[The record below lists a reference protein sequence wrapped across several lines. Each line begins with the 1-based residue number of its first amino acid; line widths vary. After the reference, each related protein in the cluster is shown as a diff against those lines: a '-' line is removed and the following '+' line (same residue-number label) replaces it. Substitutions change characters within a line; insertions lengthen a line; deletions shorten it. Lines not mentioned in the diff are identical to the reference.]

1 MKVRHPCLHEREPA
15 ARVRTP
21 HGPRWALAAAFA
33 VGLALAPRPAVAA
46 DRDALFQVPDFQ
58 ALPPAVEVI
67 SEKTADGV
75 RVMEFHFAGAPLAGK
90 PTRIYAF
97 YARPVA
103 EGRYPG
109 VVQLHGAGLATLE
122 PKSAEFYA
130 RNGFVCISID
140 WCGPAKGR
148 KVPRQ
153 PPYSEFESP
162 GNLAGPLI
170 DQGVGDSQRK
180 GFQTY
185 GPELD
190 GITNGV
196 RFVRRAFL
204 FLRSRPEVDPDQL
217 FLSGMSAGAHLS
229 LLVLGQEPGI
239 RGAVVKYGCAFIRDM
254 PGYFGGYFGPITL
267 APKEQQDAWLDML
280 DPKHGIAR
288 YRSSVLML
296 SGTDDIFFWMPV
308 VLHTWRAIPSPKALL
323 MLPNDNHSQVGNEE
337 IPLRYYRSLLG
348 TAPAFPTVSAP
359 TATPRDGRLTLA
371 VQVAGP
377 SPIKQVAYW
386 VKRLPAAKFHFG
398 KTEGAKWESFPAAQ
412 AGAAWEASVPAPAA
426 GEQLVAYAMV
436 EDETG
441 VKVSSDTVEVP
452 DYPKWRGLPAPAVP
466 PAAAPAPQS
475 DARSATGPDGNL
487 FLDPSFEER
496 KAGKVGSVFL
506 NFVNGPEWDD
516 APEHARTGS
525 TAIRVGGA
533 AGRNL
538 TVGGPAQGGR
548 NYRLTVHF
556 RGERDGVKGRLQINW
571 GRAGGGLIRYD
582 LKTPTLLTEYQACE
596 IRGPAP
602 AAAAS
607 ALLIISSGSDPNET
621 VWVDD
626 IFFGE
631 VP

>member
-1 MKVRHPCLHEREPA
+1 M
-15 ARVRTP
+15 RTP
-21 HGPRWALAAAFA
+21 HRFRWAAAAALA

-67 SEKTADGV
+67 SEKTTDGV
-75 RVMEFHFAGAPLAGK
+75 HVMEFYFAGAPFAGK

-103 EGRYPG
+103 DGRYPG

-122 PKSAEFYA
+122 PKAAEFYA
-130 RNGFVCISID
+130 RNGFACILID

-170 DQGVGDSQRK
+170 DQGAGDSQRK

-185 GPELD
+185 GPEVD
-190 GITNGV
+190 GVTNGV

-204 FLRSRPEVDPDQL
+204 FLRSRPEVAPDQL

-229 LLVLGQEPGI
+229 LLVLGQESGI
-239 RGAVVKYGCAFIRDM
+239 RGAVVKYGCAFIRDL

-267 APKEQQDAWLDML
+267 APKEQQDAWLGVL
-280 DPKHGIAR
+280 DPKHGLTR
-288 YRSSVLML
+288 YHSSVLML

-308 VLHTWRAIPSPKALL
+308 VLHTWRAIPSPKALV

-337 IPLRYYRSLLG
+337 IPLRYFRSLLG
-348 TAPAFPTVSAP
+348 TAPAYPTVSAP
-359 TATPRDGRLTLA
+359 TATPRDGRLALA
-371 VQVAGP
+371 VQVNGP
-377 SPIKQVAYW
+377 SAAKQVAYW
-386 VKRLPAAKFHFG
+386 VKRMPVGKFHFG

-452 DYPKWRGLPAPAVP
+452 DFPKWRGLPTPPA
-466 PAAAPAPQS
+466 PAAAVPAPVPAPVAAPPP
-475 DARSATGPDGNL
+475 DTKSATAADGDL

-496 KAGKVGSVFL
+496 KTGKVGSVFL
-506 NFVNGPEWDD
+506 NFVNGPDWDG

-525 TAIRVGGA
+525 TSIRIGGV

-548 NYRLTVHF
+548 NYRLAVYF
-556 RGERDGVKGRLQINW
+556 RGERDGVRGQLQINW
-571 GRAGGGLIRYD
+571 GRVDGGLIKYD
-582 LKTPTLLTEYQACE
+582 LKTPMLLTEYQACE

-602 AAAAS
+602 ADAAS
-607 ALLIISSGSDPNET
+607 ALLIISTGSDPNET